1 MKIAGYIKNSFVDYP
16 AHISC
21 AVFLGG
27 CNFDCWYCHNRP
39 YIKSAGDI
47 DASVVLEFLQ
57 KRKGWLQGVVI
68 SGGEPTLNKE
78 LPEFIKKI
86 KAMGYPVKLDTNGSR
101 PDVLKSLIDQGL
113 IDYVA
118 MDYKAPLEKY
128 AQLAGVPIDIKVIK
142 KSVDIIMN
150 SGIDYE
156 FRTTFA
162 PTLTKEDII
171 QIVQELKGA
180 KKFALQQYR
189 HDEMYCKIL
198 GRPIKPHTKEYFEKT
213 VEAIKPIFQGEILT
227 KGL

>member
-1 MKIAGYIKNSFVDYP
+1 MKIAGYVKTSFIDYP
-16 AHISC
+16 ARISC

-39 YIKSAGDI
+39 YIRSAGDI
-47 DASVVLEFLQ
+47 DESEVLEFLQ

-68 SGGEPTLNKE
+68 SGGEPALNKE
-78 LPEFIKKI
+78 LPDFIKKV

-101 PDVLKSLIDQGL
+101 PDSLKNLIDQGL
-113 IDYVA
+113 LDYIA

-128 AQLAGVPIDIKVIK
+128 AQTAGVPVDITAIK
-142 KSVDIIMN
+142 KSVEIIMN

-162 PTLTKEDII
+162 PTLTKEDIV
-171 QIVQELKGA
+171 QIAKELEGA
-180 KKFALQQYR
+180 KRYCLQQYR
-189 HDEMYCKIL
+189 HDELYSRIL
-198 GRPIKPHTKEYFEKT
+198 GKQVRPHSKEYFEET
-213 VEAIKPIFQGEILT
+213 LQEIKKVFSGEVLE

>member
-1 MKIAGYIKNSFVDYP
+1 MKIAGYVKTSFVDYP
-16 AHISC
+16 ARVSC

-39 YIKSAGDI
+39 YIRSAGDI
-47 DASVVLEFLQ
+47 DSDEVLEFLK

-78 LPEFIKKI
+78 LPGFIKQI
-86 KAMGYPVKLDTNGSR
+86 KDLGYPVKLDTNGSR
-101 PDVLKSLIDQGL
+101 PEVLKSLIDRSL

-128 AQLAGVPIDIKVIK
+128 AQVAGVPVDILAIK
-142 KSVDIIMN
+142 KSVGIIMN

-162 PTLTKEDII
+162 PTLTREDII
-171 QIVQELKGA
+171 QIVQEIKGA
-180 KKFALQQYR
+180 KRYSLQQYR
-189 HDEMYCKIL
+189 HDDEYCGIL
-198 GRPIKPHTKEYFEKT
+198 GKQVKPHSKEYFEET
-213 VEAIKPIFQGEILT
+213 LEEIKKNFWGEVLA

>member
-39 YIKSAGDI
+39 YIRSAGDI
-47 DASVVLEFLQ
+47 DSSEVLEFLK

-68 SGGEPTLNKE
+68 SGGEPTLNKD
-78 LPEFIKKI
+78 LPEFIKQI
-86 KAMGYPVKLDTNGSR
+86 KELGYPVKLDTNGSR
-101 PDVLKSLIDQGL
+101 PEVLKGLIDQGL

-128 AQLAGVPIDIKVIK
+128 ALVAGVPVDILAIK
-142 KSVDIIMN
+142 RSVEIIMN
-150 SGIDYE
+150 SGLDYE
-156 FRTTFA
+156 FRTTLA
-162 PTLTKEDII
+162 PTLTKEDIV
-171 QIVQELKGA
+171 QIVHELKGA
-180 KKFALQQYR
+180 KRYSLQQYR
-189 HDEMYCKIL
+189 HDEKYCEIL
-198 GRPIKPHTKEYFEKT
+198 GREIKPHSKEYFE
-213 VEAIKPIFQGEILT
+213 EILEEIKKIFPGEVVS

>member
-39 YIKSAGDI
+39 YIRSAGDI
-47 DASVVLEFLQ
+47 DADEALEFL
-57 KRKGWLQGVVI
+57 KSRKGWIQGVVI
-68 SGGEPTLNKE
+68 TGGEPTLNKE
-78 LPEFIKKI
+78 LPEFIKKV
-86 KAMGYPVKLDTNGSR
+86 KDLGYPVKLDTNGSR

-128 AQLAGVPIDIKVIK
+128 ALVAGVPVDILAIK
-142 KSVDIIMN
+142 KSVEIIMN

-162 PTLTKEDII
+162 PTLTKEDIVK
-171 QIVQELKGA
+171 IVQEIKGA
-180 KKFALQQYR
+180 KRYSLQQYR
-189 HDEMYCKIL
+189 HDEMYCEIL
-198 GRPIKPHTKEYFEKT
+198 GQQIRPHSKEYFLETLEEVK
-213 VEAIKPIFQGEILT
+213 KIFPGEVNA

>member
-162 PTLTKEDII
+162 PTLTQEDII